1 MIASDLAFLVP
12 LFVALGGV
20 ETYFFA
26 KLAGPRHQ
34 RWTGAMA
41 AAWLLAAFFLMV
53 VAVAYGFPDPAQTDR
68 LFYPILN
75 PSYLSVILGL
85 LVPGVGALAALAS
98 QGRIDPKGPVQL
110 YYPLLLFA
118 LAGAVAV
125 GFANDLF
132 TLFVM
137 VELSAI
143 PSYAL
148 VAYRH
153 RTEPRALSAALK
165 YLVQGVAGTITALL
179 GVSILYLAASTAP
192 VVGGSLAPADLR
204 VALVGADPLFVGL
217 AATLILLGYG
227 VKLGVVP
234 LHTWLPDAYVHAPG
248 GVTAVMAGATKAGA
262 LVALFVS
269 LSALPVGVATSTY
282 LGVAVCL
289 LAVLTMTM
297 GNLLALNQTD
307 LRRTL
312 AYSSVAQ
319 MGYILLGFGI
329 GIQYSLQVGFEAG
342 LLYLVAYSVMKA
354 GAFLAADVFTGAAGT
369 PETAKMRGIA
379 ARHPVVGVSF
389 AIFILGLIG
398 VPATVGFLGKL
409 LVFDAG
415 MATNV
420 LGGVVLALILAANS
434 ALSLGYYVP
443 ILSTL
448 MFQGREAA
456 HAAPSAAA
464 DGGEEKLPLS
474 TSAAVAAL
482 AAITVYLGLF
492 PQTLFTWVHAASAGL
507 GALFG
512 GVI

>member
-1 MIASDLAFLVP
+1 MSPADLAFYVP
-12 LFVALGGV
+12 LFIVLGGI

-26 KLAGPRHQ
+26 RLVGPRYR
-34 RWTGAMA
+34 RWTGTMA
-41 AAWLLAAFFLMV
+41 AAWLAAAFGLML
-53 VAVAYGFPDPAQTDR
+53 VAVASGFPVWVGV
-68 LFYPILN
+68 FYPILVG
-75 PSYLSVILGL
+75 SWLSVILGL
-85 LVPGVGALAALAS
+85 LVPGIGALAALAS
-98 QGRIDPKGPVQL
+98 QGRIDPDGPVHL

-148 VAYRH
+148 VAYRY
-153 RTEPRALSAALK
+153 RADPRSLSAALK
-165 YLVQGVAGTITALL
+165 YLVQGVAGTVTALL
-179 GVSILYLAASTAP
+179 GVSILYLAGSATP
-192 VVGGSLAPADLR
+192 IVGGGLTPAALR
-204 VALVGADPLFVGL
+204 IALVGADPRFVALG
-217 AATLILLGYG
+217 AVFILMGYG

-269 LSALPVGVATSTY
+269 LNALPPGVGGSLYV
-282 LGVAVCL
+282 GVAVCV
-289 LAVLTMTM
+289 LAVLTMTI
-297 GNLLALNQTD
+297 GNLLALNQKD

-329 GIQYSLQVGFEAG
+329 GIQYGTALGFEAG
-342 LLYLVAYSVMKA
+342 LLYLIAYSVMKA
-354 GAFLAADVFTGAAGT
+354 GAFLAADLFAGAAGSG
-369 PETAKMRGIA
+369 ETAKMRGIA

-389 AIFILGLIG
+389 ALFILGLIG

-409 LVFDAG
+409 LVFEAG
-415 MATNV
+415 MATNTV
-420 LGGVVLALILAANS
+420 GGVLLALILAANS

-448 MFQGREAA
+448 AFQGREAA
-456 HAAPSAAA
+456 HATPAAAA
-464 DGGEEKLPLS
+464 DGGEERLPAS
-474 TSAAVAAL
+474 TSIAVVLL
-482 AAITVYLGLF
+482 AGATVYLGLF
-492 PQTLFTWVHAASAGL
+492 PQTLFDWITHAIQVL
-507 GALFG
+507 GPFL
-512 GVI
+512 GVL